1 MHQLRA
7 FSDGVD
13 AVLSW
18 VARLTGWL
26 FLAAIFVICF
36 DVITRK
42 VGFQLPYF
50 TSTRLQEL
58 EWHLTATLFL
68 GWLAF
73 GVMKNTHVRI
83 DVLTMSLAR
92 RTRDWIDLVGVVVFA
107 LPMCLII
114 VPYAWDYALTSWAQW
129 EGSDAPNG
137 LPARYV
143 IKTIAAAALTL
154 LLLSA
159 LSLLARKIVDLFGPP
174 SWHSKAKPGEGVE
187 V

>member
-7 FSDGVD
+7 FSNGVD
-13 AVLSW
+13 ALLTGI
-18 VARLTGWL
+18 ARATGWL

-42 VGFQLPYF
+42 IGYQLPYF

-58 EWHLTATLFL
+58 EWHLTGTLFL
-68 GWLAF
+68 SWLAF
-73 GVMKNTHVRI
+73 GVIKNTHVRI
-83 DVLTMSLAR
+83 DVLTMGMAQ
-92 RTRDWIDLVGVVVFA
+92 RTRDWIDFFGVIVFA
-107 LPMCLII
+107 LPMCLIV
-114 VPYAWDYALTSWAQW
+114 VPFAWEYALTSWAQL

-137 LPARYV
+137 LPARYI
-143 IKTIAAAALTL
+143 IKTIAALGLTL

-174 SWHSKAKPGEGVE
+174 SWHSKGNGGEGVE